1 VALDAPQRATI
12 ASAAPGLTVDS
23 AHGQASALPPR
34 GRPASARRRASRL
47 LVGRRASPRRQVG
60 LGDNYFH
67 PGRLTIDKGTK
78 VTWNWK
84 GYLNHNVHVKSGPSK
99 FHSPPQVQGSFSHV
113 FNRRGTYHLYC
124 TIHPNMKET
133 IVVK

>member
-1 VALDAPQRATI
+1 MVKLPHSRRVVVLLALAAALLAFSSVAALA
-12 ASAAPGLTVDS
+12 ASDRS
-23 AHGQASALPPR
+23 AKI
-34 GRPASARRRASRL
+34 
-47 LVGRRASPRRQVG
+47 
-60 LGDNYFH
+60 GDDFFH

-113 FNRRGTYHLYC
+113 FDRRGTYHLYC

-133 IVVK
+133 IVVR